1 MENLLHLSIVTEL
14 WAGMNK
20 EELFLAIF
28 TVVTMGIITTAII
41 DVLFVENK
49 PTPKIEQQF

>member
-1 MENLLHLSIVTEL
+1 
-14 WAGMNK
+14 MNK